1 MEHLQY
7 NIKEMLG
14 MHDIDTQFES
24 TNCIG
29 NLMTKQESM
38 LMLVIETDMRNTKKH
53 VDDSVVS
60 KIMNLDQ
67 KCIKFTYNCVQY

>member
-1 MEHLQY
+1 M
-7 NIKEMLG
+7 I
-14 MHDIDTQFES
+14 IDAQFES

-38 LMLVIETDMRNTKKH
+38 LMLVIETDNVKNTKKH
-53 VDDSVVS
+53 VNDSVVS

-67 KCIKFTYNCVQY
+67 KCITFTYNCVQY